1 MKYIVRF
8 FVITFLLITSTYA
21 FAEQN
26 IVFMD
31 MKQIL
36 NTSKA
41 GKGAQDYLKKI
52 FSDGQKK
59 FTDLESDL
67 KKEENDLLAKKNIL
81 SKEEYKKNSDKLRE
95 KVIKYQKDRRESLDE
110 IAQKR
115 AKARTDLIK
124 KLNPIVEKYIKEN
137 NITMIFDKKN
147 IVAGSNDLD
156 ITSKIIEILN
166 KELPVLKLK

>member
-21 FAEQN
+21 LAEQN

-41 GKGAQDYLKKI
+41 GKGAQDYLQKL
-52 FSDGQKK
+52 FADGQKK
-59 FTDLESDL
+59 FTNLESDL
-67 KKEENDLLAKKNIL
+67 KKEESDLLAKKNIL

-95 KVIKYQKDRRESLDE
+95 KVIKYQKDRRESLDK

-115 AKARTDLIK
+115 SKAREDLIK
-124 KLNPIVEKYIKEN
+124 KLNPIVEKYQQQN
-137 NITMIFDKKN
+137 NISLIIDKKN
-147 IVAGSNDLD
+147 ILAGSNNLD
-156 ITSKIIEILN
+156 ITNKIIEILN
-166 KELPVLKLK
+166 KELPALKLK